1 MNFREVSMTL
11 FKTFQNGEK
20 KIGPTSPTEV
30 ITYESFGKNELNKAY
45 TSSFPESVSIK
56 TTSF

>member
-1 MNFREVSMTL
+1 MTL

-20 KIGPTSPTEV
+20 KIEPTSPTEV